1 MFGGPPPAWGVSGW
15 GGGWKLKEDV
25 GRGHGG
31 LLAVRQGRQWPP
43 LPGAK
48 CPAPSLQVFLAG
60 WGAASAAGLF
70 LPPTRLQF
78 SALSLPEFAGEP
90 GEARRSPLATA
101 SLPLKSLS
109 RGLGQR
115 HSFHQGPGSAV
126 PVTAVGHQVLLLFA
140 GMQPLWS
147 QLMARPLSWKVLG
160 VLGS

>member
-60 WGAASAAGLF
+60 VGGGQCCWAFPAPNEAAILC
-70 LPPTRLQF
+70 
-78 SALSLPEFAGEP
+78 
-90 GEARRSPLATA
+90 
-101 SLPLKSLS
+101 SLS
-109 RGLGQR
+109 SRIRWGTR
-115 HSFHQGPGSAV
+115 
-126 PVTAVGHQVLLLFA
+126 
-140 GMQPLWS
+140 
-147 QLMARPLSWKVLG
+147 
-160 VLGS
+160 